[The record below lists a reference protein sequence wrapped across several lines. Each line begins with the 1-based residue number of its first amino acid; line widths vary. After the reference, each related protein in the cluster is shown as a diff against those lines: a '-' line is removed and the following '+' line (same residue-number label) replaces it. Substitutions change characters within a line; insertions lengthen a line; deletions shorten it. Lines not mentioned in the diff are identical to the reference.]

1 MLSRFLSAS
10 ICFFFLLLLATP
22 FVSSSIFVDTFLTPK
37 LIWFG
42 ISVTFF
48 SIASFISFL
57 IEKKEIKLKV
67 HKIDLWILAFFFY
80 VHINHFFTDL
90 SYFGSKISISTGCII
105 FYIFLR
111 IQLQQRFFDKIIPLI
126 IPLPYILAGSIA
138 SIALYQYFFLNPL
151 GSGLVMSANM
161 GNSGAVAS
169 YMAMLFPLMLIYV
182 NASKK
187 SIFQYVYRIVIALTL
202 IALFFTQARAAWIAV
217 AVSSLFILFFKNA
230 TKIKE
235 TVKQYKKIKNIFL
248 FVFMCL
254 FISSGYLLF
263 SLKKDSANGRLFIW
277 KRTLEVFADSPITGV
292 GFQQFGSVY
301 PLYQSKYL
309 QQNPQ
314 DSAKLLAND
323 INHAFNEY
331 FHIAAE
337 LGGIGL
343 ILFLMIFVCL
353 GIPFF
358 RKKEQLDNL
367 ELASYAGVLSFLI
380 LSFFTYPFKIFS
392 IQFLLIG
399 FIAIIVSKF
408 SGKVFFSI
416 GKKGITAVLSF
427 SCLILVFVS
436 MSELNRFKKEASWK
450 EVYEQRSKLSWKT
463 RARVYEKLYPIQQ
476 DNWDFLSI
484 YGIELTVNK
493 DYRKAIEVL
502 ELATKYMKTSD
513 LYTHLG
519 ISYEETGAYEK
530 ARTAYETGIYMVPH
544 KFFPKYRLVFLY
556 QKMGLNLEA
565 VTLAKNMLSTTAKI
579 KSKVAIGIKYEMKK
593 FLKQYEY

>member
-1 MLSRFLSAS
+1 
-10 ICFFFLLLLATP
+10 
-22 FVSSSIFVDTFLTPK
+22 
-37 LIWFG
+37 
-42 ISVTFF
+42 
-48 SIASFISFL
+48 
-57 IEKKEIKLKV
+57 
-67 HKIDLWILAFFFY
+67 
-80 VHINHFFTDL
+80 
-90 SYFGSKISISTGCII
+90 
-105 FYIFLR
+105 LR

-416 GKKGITAVLSF
+416 VKKGITAVLSF

-436 MSELNRFKKEASWK
+436 ISELNRFKKEASWK

-530 ARTAYETGIYMVPH
+530 ARIAYETGIYMVPH